1 MTETPDFIVYAQ
13 HGWADNHKAIAK
25 LTKELNISKARI
37 ITPNLG
43 WIRTWLRIEPLIE
56 QVEQKAIETIATH
69 PNTPMR
75 IIGHSMGGLIWL
87 EVLNRHPEWHSKVE
101 SLVLIASPVG
111 GADLARIIDPLGI
124 GIGIARDLSTNRRQ
138 MAQSI
143 AKNIPTLAI
152 AGDTDQGSDGTI
164 NLETTKFDGA
174 KLVILPKLSHED
186 LKNNWQVATTI
197 LKFWANPVIT
207 APPPADFTY
216 KLIERLRLIP
226 GMTDA
231 HQRDFPRAKVYLT
244 FDNGV
249 TLRTWKNF
257 LQIEHVFV
265 ANSQQQCLYSG
276 FVGWIHLRELHQILE
291 ELLIDSEKPAQT
303 L

>member
-1 MTETPDFIVYAQ
+1 MTETPDFILYAQ

-25 LTKELNISKARI
+25 LTKRLNVSKARI

-56 QVEQKAIETIATH
+56 QVEQKAIETIAAY

-87 EVLNRHPEWHSKVE
+87 EILSRHPEWHPKVE

-124 GIGIARDLSTNRRQ
+124 GIGIARDLGKNRRQ
-138 MAQSI
+138 IAQSI

-152 AGDTDQGSDGTI
+152 AGDQDQGSDGTI
-164 NLETTKFDGA
+164 TLEATKFEGA
-174 KLVILPKLSHED
+174 KLVVLPSLRHPE
-186 LKNNWQVATTI
+186 LKNHCQVATNI
-197 LKFWANPVIT
+197 INFWANPVIT
-207 APPPADFTY
+207 APPPIDFAY
-216 KLIERLRLIP
+216 KLIERLRLVP

-231 HQRDFPRAKVYLT
+231 HQRDFHRAKTYLR
-244 FDNGV
+244 FDNGL
-249 TLRTWKNF
+249 TIRTWKHP
-257 LQIEHVFV
+257 LQMEHVFV
-265 ANSQQQCLYSG
+265 ANGKEQCLYSG
-276 FVGWIHLRELHQILE
+276 FVGWMHFRELHQVLE
-291 ELLIDSEKPAQT
+291 EITREFN
-303 L
+303 